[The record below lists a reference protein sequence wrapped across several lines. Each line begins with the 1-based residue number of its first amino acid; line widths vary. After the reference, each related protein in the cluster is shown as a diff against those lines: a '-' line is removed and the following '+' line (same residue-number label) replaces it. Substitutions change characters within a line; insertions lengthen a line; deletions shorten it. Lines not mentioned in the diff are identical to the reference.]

1 VFCLMVFVFI
11 IDIWHFFCLLLGDVS
26 LKLKMDMEVRTNAQA
41 PKTICGD
48 QNENLLDLF
57 LLNSKNLGH
66 DSLKVDSN
74 LFAEAAK
81 QEDVQFEFIRL
92 KSLDLNKTSFDISN
106 SKNAILEADFGIAD
120 SGKLVIDTE
129 DSDVLV
135 TMLLAESLH
144 IILPSSKIL
153 HSMAEHDLMN
163 GKPVTDMFRGITS
176 NTAISFNNELS
187 FSSTNHQTV
196 VYIIEDL

>member
-1 VFCLMVFVFI
+1 
-11 IDIWHFFCLLLGDVS
+11 
-26 LKLKMDMEVRTNAQA
+26 MEVRTDTQVK
-41 PKTICGD
+41 KTICGN

-74 LFAEAAK
+74 LFSEAAK
-81 QEDVQFEFIRL
+81 QENVQFEFIRL
-92 KSLDLNKTSFDISN
+92 KSFDLNKTSFDISN

-120 SGKLVIDTE
+120 SGKLVINTQ
-129 DSDVLV
+129 DSDILV

-153 HSMAEHDLMN
+153 SSMSQHDQMN
-163 GKPVTDMFRGITS
+163 AKPAIDMFRGISS
-176 NTAISFNNELS
+176 NTADSYNNELS
-187 FSSTNHQTV
+187 FSHENLRTLIYV
-196 VYIIEDL
+196 IEDL

>member
-1 VFCLMVFVFI
+1 
-11 IDIWHFFCLLLGDVS
+11 
-26 LKLKMDMEVRTNAQA
+26 MEVRTNAQA

>member
-1 VFCLMVFVFI
+1 
-11 IDIWHFFCLLLGDVS
+11 
-26 LKLKMDMEVRTNAQA
+26 MEVRTDTQAQ
-41 PKTICGD
+41 KSICGN
-48 QNENLLDLF
+48 QNLLDLF

-74 LFAEAAK
+74 LFSEAAK
-81 QEDVQFEFIRL
+81 QENVQFEFIRL
-92 KSLDLNKTSFDISN
+92 KSFDLNKISFDISN

-120 SGKLVIDTE
+120 SGKLVINTQ

-153 HSMAEHDLMN
+153 SSMSQHNQMSN
-163 GKPVTDMFRGITS
+163 KPAIDMFRGISS
-176 NTAISFNNELS
+176 NTADSYSNELS
-187 FSSTNHQTV
+187 FSSKNLQTS
-196 VYIIEDL
+196 VYVIEDL

>member
-1 VFCLMVFVFI
+1 
-11 IDIWHFFCLLLGDVS
+11 
-26 LKLKMDMEVRTNAQA
+26 MEVRTDTQVK
-41 PKTICGD
+41 KTICGNQD
-48 QNENLLDLF
+48 ENLLDLF

-81 QEDVQFEFIRL
+81 QANVQFEFIRL
-92 KSLDLNKTSFDISN
+92 KSFDLNKTAFDISS

-120 SGKLVIDTE
+120 SGKLVINTE

-135 TMLLAESLH
+135 TLLLAESLH

-153 HSMAEHDLMN
+153 SSISQHNQMSD
-163 GKPVTDMFRGITS
+163 KPAVDMFRGISS
-176 NTAISFNNELS
+176 NTAGSYNNELC
-187 FSSTNHQTV
+187 FSPTNHQTV
-196 VYIIEDL
+196 VYVIEDL